1 MSKLVDGSNDGLEG
15 GEDGVR
21 TRGAGEEITGHEF
34 GLRNKWVW
42 LGERVDDIWPGGFFM
57 ETGL

>member
-1 MSKLVDGSNDGLEG
+1 VSKLVDGSNDGLEG